1 MDKIQ
6 GVVKRL
12 NRRRFFVT
20 IGVILISS
28 FLAGCGT
35 LETLVKKEGEAT
47 PLSQWIG
54 NEQTVPATTNLGDG
68 KAVSLYFPDST
79 GKALIKEE
87 RTLPKTLSVARET
100 INEWL
105 KGPAQGKGQAAVI
118 PATTLRDIAIKD
130 GVATVDLSKEFTEP
144 VNKVSQEVAVFGL
157 VNTLTQFPTVHE
169 VKIRVEG
176 KPLTKLG
183 NVDLSKLSYKESLVK
198 NTPESAQKSNSQGTG
213 TNSDKPIKDD
223 SSKKKDS
230 PSSINL
236 FDIPPS
242 V

>member
-198 NTPESAQKSNSQGTG
+198 NTPESAQKGNSQGTG
-213 TNSDKPIKDD
+213 TNSDKPIKDE